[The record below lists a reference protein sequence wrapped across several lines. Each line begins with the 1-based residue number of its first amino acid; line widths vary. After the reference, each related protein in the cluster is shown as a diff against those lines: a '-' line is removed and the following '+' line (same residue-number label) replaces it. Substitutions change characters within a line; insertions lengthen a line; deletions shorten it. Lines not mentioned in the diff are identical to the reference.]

1 MAAVEEK
8 NATNHPISPAAHRST
23 APNPISK
30 SNYVETSSA
39 TTRDRNNNSL
49 EKLDTESIEMPP
61 TVDED
66 IDMNVNIVDSFIFQQ
81 SIAAKLSST
90 IIPDEN
96 DEGLIEVSST
106 AYFAVLYLLTLFS
119 SFSAAI
125 TAHPPTYSQQSSPN

>member
-1 MAAVEEK
+1 MLLKNLSVVVAELKDNKELTDAFQAYMAAVEEK
-8 NATNHPISPAAHRST
+8 NSTNHPISPAAHRSA

-66 IDMNVNIVDSFIFQQ
+66 IDMNVNIVDSFIFLQ

-106 AYFAVLYLLTLFS
+106 AK
-119 SFSAAI
+119 
-125 TAHPPTYSQQSSPN
+125 